1 MNAMLATVG
10 GFLENVLGAELCECW
25 EEFDLEVKLVAGIMG
40 PSLQLELETLPNS
53 SVCTMD

>member
-1 MNAMLATVG
+1 MLATVG